1 LESLKHRLDRHRY
14 ACLVISL
21 GRCLRTRVECSLYAT
36 EGDGA
41 SYRSLDELGQGLAL
55 PEDGLEFGAQ
65 LGLDADL
72 GNDGCLHAGS
82 VLRVGYTYKDRLLW

>member
-1 LESLKHRLDRHRY
+1 M
-14 ACLVISL
+14 ISL
-21 GRCLRTRVECSLYAT
+21 GRCLGTRVECSLYAT

-41 SYRSLDELGQGLAL
+41 SHRSLDELGQGLAL

-72 GNDGCLHAGS
+72 GNDGCLDAGS
-82 VLRVGYTYKDRLLW
+82 VLRVGYTYKDRLRW